1 MVWIIQILPDLY
13 FLSST
18 RELVARA
25 VPTQFCCS
33 VYNRRLCVTAQ
44 CPVWVLCGLRVI
56 CFHSKLKV
64 SVAGG
69 GGIWKGKRWRHRGL
83 FRAFKVESHGCTICY
98 IIIKNTSG
106 ECPIRGEN
114 YIKSNYIGLFLKS
127 QKNAL
132 RVLLKT
138 MLLLILSSTVHLF
151 P

>member
-18 RELVARA
+18 RELVAWA

-44 CPVWVLCGLRVI
+44 CPVWVLCRLRVI

-64 SVAGG
+64 SVPGG
-69 GGIWKGKRWRHRGL
+69 GGIWKGKKWRHKGL
-83 FRAFKVESHGCTICY
+83 FRAFKVESHGCTIY
-98 IIIKNTSG
+98 VILLLKTPVFYKG
-106 ECPIRGEN
+106 R
-114 YIKSNYIGLFLKS
+114 KLHQKQLHMTLFKT
-127 QKNAL
+127 QKKAL